1 MYKVI
6 QRFCNDEHDNGLL
19 LLDMPTGSGK
29 TYSVLNYIFDAVQ
42 NSDDK
47 RRYFFITTLKK
58 NLPIEDL
65 RKRFETAGKLDIY
78 KEKFLFVDS
87 NSESVISGFTKDVI
101 AAIPYEIKKTNEY
114 KKFESFIKSIQGLRE
129 KKGGNDLKSILIA
142 AEDKLRTEVE
152 PRFRRYIQSLLV
164 KKFVKLQDR
173 KNAIKTDKDWQWVE
187 KLYPSVFMKD
197 KRIIFMSVDK
207 FLSQNSTI
215 VEPSCMLYNSDLIKD
230 SVIFIDEFD
239 ASKDTIL
246 KNIIQ
251 NGFHRQGIDIEVSS
265 KDLTKLKQKFI
276 DKLNH
281 KDEKPDKK
289 DKTFAEYAD
298 EWLNIKKVTTKQST
312 YNEYVRLLNHDILPV
327 FGEIKAI
334 EIDRCMLQNFLLTY
348 VEKGVLRTSH
358 KLFLL
363 LRCIFDMIAE
373 DYNIPTPMKKV
384 VVPNYQSK
392 SGCAFTYEEEKKLVN
407 HCLAH
412 LNRDT
417 SHAFLVLLYAGLRR
431 SELASL
437 NVIDGVW
444 LECETSKERMGK
456 NVVKRKIPIT
466 PMMKQVLP
474 YIDFEKAKRVNLSTL
489 QTTMKRLFPN
499 HHSHELRHTF
509 ISRCKESG
517 VSGEVVSIWAGH
529 SLTGTITTTVYTH
542 YSEEFQLREAEKVNY
557 TKWNFD
563 S

>member
-1 MYKVI
+1 MKQQTNTLQTDASVQQLLEALKQQNELYKQVLAGLGPI
-6 QRFCNDEHDNGLL
+6 AEKSKVENRRGVLKFTKKEISQMPINYRNVFATNDMIVH
-19 LLDMPTGSGK
+19 
-29 TYSVLNYIFDAVQ
+29 Y
-42 NSDDK
+42 
-47 RRYFFITTLKK
+47 R
-58 NLPIEDL
+58 L
-65 RKRFETAGKLDIY
+65 RKDG
-78 KEKFLFVDS
+78 V
-87 NSESVISGFTKDVI
+87 
-101 AAIPYEIKKTNEY
+101 YEA
-114 KKFESFIKSIQGLRE
+114 R
-129 KKGGNDLKSILIA
+129 
-142 AEDKLRTEVE
+142 
-152 PRFRRYIQSLLV
+152 
-164 KKFVKLQDR
+164 
-173 KNAIKTDKDWQWVE
+173 
-187 KLYPSVFMKD
+187 
-197 KRIIFMSVDK
+197 
-207 FLSQNSTI
+207 
-215 VEPSCMLYNSDLIKD
+215 
-230 SVIFIDEFD
+230 
-239 ASKDTIL
+239 
-246 KNIIQ
+246 
-251 NGFHRQGIDIEVSS
+251 FHRQGIDIEVSS

-276 DKLNH
+276 EKLNNYDGNS
-281 KDEKPDKK
+281 KRKK
-289 DKTFAEYAD
+289 RNRNEKTFGEYAD

-312 YNEYVRLLNHDILPV
+312 YNEYLRLLNHDILPT
-327 FGEIKAI
+327 FGEMKAI

-348 VEKGVLRTSH
+348 VQKGVLRTAH

-417 SHAFLVLLYAGLRR
+417 AHAFLVLLYAGLRR

-437 NVIDGVW
+437 KIIDGKW

-456 NVVKRKIPIT
+456 NVVKRKIPFT
-466 PMMKQVLP
+466 PMMKRMLP
-474 YIDFEKAKRVNLSTL
+474 FIDFKKAKNVNLNTL

-542 YSEEFQLREAEKVNY
+542 YSDEFYLKEAQKVDYMQLDFN
-557 TKWNFD
+557 T
-563 S
+563 